1 MSYAIIIPVRNEEAC
16 MGAVIDE
23 LQGELPDL
31 DLTIAVGLNGTSDR
45 SGIICRE
52 RDAVV
57 GETPQVGYGH
67 GCLAAI
73 DALNTAG
80 ILPAAYI
87 FVSGDGSNAPSDIRR
102 LIQTAE
108 ETGAPMVIG
117 QRTLRLENWGF
128 GIFGPRRALP
138 NVTLGLWTSLLS
150 GRPFCDIGPLR
161 LIDRRLFERLN
172 LREVVWGWTIEA
184 QILAC
189 RLKVPVRT
197 ISVVERPRLAGEQKV
212 SAVSWKRSLEIGLH
226 IAAAGMRARLRTL

>member
-1 MSYAIIIPVRNEEAC
+1 
-16 MGAVIDE
+16 
-23 LQGELPDL
+23 
-31 DLTIAVGLNGTSDR
+31 
-45 SGIICRE
+45 
-52 RDAVV
+52 
-57 GETPQVGYGH
+57 
-67 GCLAAI
+67 
-73 DALNTAG
+73 
-80 ILPAAYI
+80 
-87 FVSGDGSNAPSDIRR
+87 
-102 LIQTAE
+102 
-108 ETGAPMVIG
+108 MVMG
-117 QRTLRLENWGF
+117 QRTLGLENWGF

-226 IAAAGMRARLRTL
+226 I